1 MVEALHTQNL
11 QELGLEYVDHVMI
24 HYPSDWDHTV
34 TGPTQRQDEWR
45 ALEGIYATLQA
56 RTIGISH
63 YCPHHIWDIVAIA
76 TILPALNQVEY
87 HIGSQDID
95 TVIETCTKLGITFM
109 SFSPLCGTYI
119 YIYIYIHIYTYVCN
133 VFRLYSMLYSISFL
147 CVVFICIF
155 QDLCLKTISIEYNQ
169 T

>member
-34 TGPTQRQDEWR
+34 TGPTQRQEEWR
-45 ALEGIYATLQA
+45 ALEGIYATMQA

-63 YCPHHIWDIVAIA
+63 YCPRHIWDIVAIA

-95 TVIETCTKLGITFM
+95 TVIETCTKFGITFM

-119 YIYIYIHIYTYVCN
+119 
-133 VFRLYSMLYSISFL
+133 
-147 CVVFICIF
+147 
-155 QDLCLKTISIEYNQ
+155 
-169 T
+169 

>member
-1 MVEALHTQNL
+1 MSILWYGMFGILVRYTEYYCFVSLYYTIYLGGLNTTMVEALHTQNL
-11 QELGLEYVDHVMI
+11 QELGLKYVDHVMI

-119 YIYIYIHIYTYVCN
+119 
-133 VFRLYSMLYSISFL
+133 
-147 CVVFICIF
+147 
-155 QDLCLKTISIEYNQ
+155 
-169 T
+169 

>member
-1 MVEALHTQNL
+1 MVEAVHTQNL
-11 QELGLEYVDHVMI
+11 HELGLEYVDHVMI

-34 TGPTQRQDEWR
+34 TGPTQRQEEWR
-45 ALEGIYATLQA
+45 ALEAIYATRQA

-76 TILPALNQVEY
+76 TILPALNQIEY

-95 TVIETCTKLGITFM
+95 TVIETCIKLGITFM

-119 YIYIYIHIYTYVCN
+119 YLYYVGY
-133 VFRLYSMLYSISFL
+133 VFRYSLFHFL
-147 CVVFICIF
+147 FHFVCVVFYL
-155 QDLCLKTISIEYNQ
+155 DLARPILKTISIEYNQ